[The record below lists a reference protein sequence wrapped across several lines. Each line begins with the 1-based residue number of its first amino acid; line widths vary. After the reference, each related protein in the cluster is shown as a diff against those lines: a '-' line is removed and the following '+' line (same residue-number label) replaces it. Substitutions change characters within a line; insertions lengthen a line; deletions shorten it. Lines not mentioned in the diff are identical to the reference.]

1 MCVCV
6 RTHVLVCILKKNA
19 KHEGVSVPALLRE
32 LEVGLKEDLPETE
45 AEEVKY
51 LAPNV
56 VTENVVSTSNGVTPT
71 SPTAV
76 WTWQKCDTITRILQT
91 LVLSLPG

>member
-1 MCVCV
+1 M
-6 RTHVLVCILKKNA
+6 
-19 KHEGVSVPALLRE
+19 SVPALLRK

-45 AEEVKY
+45 TEGVKY

-56 VTENVVSTSNGVTPT
+56 VTGNVVSTSNVVTPT

-76 WTWQKCDTITRILQT
+76 WTWQKCNTATRILQT
-91 LVLSLPG
+91 LVLSLPV